1 MKKSLAR
8 DAMHHCLTENEI
20 TLFMNT
26 ASEQGSV
33 YMNLYTFLLNTGL
46 RIGEAGA
53 ITPADVKEGTVM
65 ICKTVI
71 REGSGYVIRNKTKT
85 GWYIV
90 ELNEQVRAA
99 IHAEMSKR
107 KHRIDKP
114 IFTTASGELIN
125 TSALRHDIHAEMSK
139 RKHRIDKPIFTTASG
154 ELINTSALR
163 HDIQRICKA
172 AGIEPFAPC
181 AFRATFA
188 YKEFMQ
194 KSPEWQHSFMEL
206 AKLYKEA
213 TAEQRE
219 AALALLNSNGTR

>member
-33 YMNLYTFLLNTGL
+33 YMNLYTFLFNTGL

-99 IHAEMSKR
+99 
-107 KHRIDKP
+107 
-114 IFTTASGELIN
+114 
-125 TSALRHDIHAEMSK
+125 IHAEMSK

>member
-20 TLFMNT
+20 TLFMS
-26 ASEQGSV
+26 AAIEQGSV
-33 YMNLYTFLLNTGL
+33 YRNLYTFLFNTGL

-71 REGSGYVIRNKTKT
+71 REGSGYVIRNQTKT
-85 GWYIV
+85 GRYIV
-90 ELNEQVRAA
+90 GLNEQARAA
-99 IHAEMSKR
+99 
-107 KHRIDKP
+107 
-114 IFTTASGELIN
+114 
-125 TSALRHDIHAEMSK
+125 IHAEMSK

-172 AGIEPFAPC
+172 SGIESFAPC

-194 KSPEWQHSFMEL
+194 KSPEWQYSFMEL

>member
-8 DAMHHCLTENEI
+8 DAMHPCLTENEI

-33 YMNLYTFLLNTGL
+33 YMNLYTFLFNTGL

-85 GWYIV
+85 GRYIV
-90 ELNEQVRAA
+90 ELNEQARAA

-107 KHRIDKP
+107 KHRFDKP

-125 TSALRHDIHAEMSK
+125 TSS
-139 RKHRIDKPIFTTASG
+139 
-154 ELINTSALR
+154 LR

-181 AFRATFA
+181 AFRETFA

-219 AALALLNSNGTR
+219 AALALLKSNGTR

>member
-33 YMNLYTFLLNTGL
+33 YMNLYTFIFNTGL

-99 IHAEMSKR
+99 
-107 KHRIDKP
+107 
-114 IFTTASGELIN
+114 
-125 TSALRHDIHAEMSK
+125 IHAEMSK

>member
-1 MKKSLAR
+1 MTMKKSLAR

-71 REGSGYVIRNKTKT
+71 REGSGYVIRNQTKT
-85 GWYIV
+85 GRYIV
-90 ELNEQVRAA
+90 GLNEQARAA
-99 IHAEMSKR
+99 
-107 KHRIDKP
+107 
-114 IFTTASGELIN
+114 
-125 TSALRHDIHAEMSK
+125 IHAEMSK

-181 AFRATFA
+181 TFRATFA

-194 KSPEWQHSFMEL
+194 KSPEWQHSLMEL

-219 AALALLNSNGTR
+219 AALALLKSNGTR

>member
-1 MKKSLAR
+1 MTMKKTPVR
-8 DAMHHCLTENEI
+8 DMMHRCLTENEI

-33 YMNLYTFLLNTGL
+33 YRNLYTFLFNTGL

-71 REGSGYVIRNKTKT
+71 REGSGYVIRNQTKT
-85 GWYIV
+85 GRYIV
-90 ELNEQVRAA
+90 RLNEQARAA
-99 IHAEMSKR
+99 IHTEMNQR
-107 KHRIDKP
+107 KHQ
-114 IFTTASGELIN
+114 IN
-125 TSALRHDIHAEMSK
+125 
-139 RKHRIDKPIFTTASG
+139 KPIFTTASG

-181 AFRATFA
+181 TFRATFA

-194 KSPEWQHSFMEL
+194 KSPEWQHSLMEL

-219 AALALLNSNGTR
+219 AALALLKSNGTR

>member
-1 MKKSLAR
+1 MTMKKSLAR

-20 TLFMNT
+20 TLFMN
-26 ASEQGSV
+26 AAIEQGSV
-33 YMNLYTFLLNTGL
+33 YRNLYTFLFNTGL

-71 REGSGYVIRNKTKT
+71 REGSGYVIRNQTKT
-85 GWYIV
+85 GRYTV
-90 ELNEQVRAA
+90 ELNEQARAA

-107 KHRIDKP
+107 KH
-114 IFTTASGELIN
+114 L
-125 TSALRHDIHAEMSK
+125 
-139 RKHRIDKPIFTTASG
+139 IDKPIFTTASG

-163 HDIQRICKA
+163 HDIQRICKT
-172 AGIEPFAPC
+172 AGIEPFNPC
-181 AFRATFA
+181 SFRATVTCEK
-188 YKEFMQ
+188 YMQ
-194 KSPEWQHSFMEL
+194 KSPEWQSKFLEL
-206 AKLYKEA
+206 AELYKEA

>member
-1 MKKSLAR
+1 MTIKKSLAR

-33 YMNLYTFLLNTGL
+33 YMNLYTFLFNTGL

-53 ITPADVKEGTVM
+53 ITPADVKEGIVM
-65 ICKTVI
+65 IRKTVI

-85 GWYIV
+85 GRYIV
-90 ELNEQVRAA
+90 EFNEQARAA
-99 IHAEMSKR
+99 
-107 KHRIDKP
+107 
-114 IFTTASGELIN
+114 
-125 TSALRHDIHAEMSK
+125 IHAEMSK

-181 AFRATFA
+181 TFRATFA

-194 KSPEWQHSFMEL
+194 KSPEWQYSFMEL

-219 AALALLNSNGTR
+219 AALALLKSNGTR

>member
-1 MKKSLAR
+1 MTMKKTPMR
-8 DAMHHCLTENEI
+8 NTMNRCLTEDEI

-33 YMNLYTFLLNTGL
+33 YRNLYTFLLNTGL

-71 REGSGYVIRNKTKT
+71 REGSGYVIRNQTKT
-85 GWYIV
+85 GRYIV
-90 ELNEQVRAA
+90 ELNEQARAA
-99 IHAEMSKR
+99 IHAEMNQR
-107 KHRIDKP
+107 KHQ
-114 IFTTASGELIN
+114 IN
-125 TSALRHDIHAEMSK
+125 
-139 RKHRIDKPIFTTASG
+139 KPIFTTASG

-163 HDIQRICKA
+163 HDIQSICKA
-172 AGIEPFAPC
+172 AGIEFFTPC
-181 AFRATFA
+181 SFRATVTCE
-188 YKEFMQ
+188 KFMQ
-194 KSPEWQHSFMEL
+194 KSPEWQPKFLEL

>member
-1 MKKSLAR
+1 M
-8 DAMHHCLTENEI
+8 MHRCLTENEI

-33 YMNLYTFLLNTGL
+33 YRNLYTFLINTGL

-53 ITPADVKEGTVM
+53 ITPADVEEGTVM
-65 ICKTVI
+65 ICKTVV
-71 REGSGYVIRNKTKT
+71 REENGYVIRNQTKT
-85 GWYIV
+85 GRYIV
-90 ELNEQVRAA
+90 RLNEQARAA
-99 IHAEMSKR
+99 IHTEMNQR
-107 KHRIDKP
+107 KHQ
-114 IFTTASGELIN
+114 IN
-125 TSALRHDIHAEMSK
+125 
-139 RKHRIDKPIFTTASG
+139 KPIFTTASG

-188 YKEFMQ
+188 YKELMQ
-194 KSPEWQHSFMEL
+194 KSPEWQPKFLEL
-206 AKLYKEA
+206 AKLYEKA

>member
-33 YMNLYTFLLNTGL
+33 YMNLYTFLFNTGL

-85 GWYIV
+85 GRYIV
-90 ELNEQVRAA
+90 ELNEQARAA
-99 IHAEMSKR
+99 IHAEMSK
-107 KHRIDKP
+107 
-114 IFTTASGELIN
+114 
-125 TSALRHDIHAEMSK
+125 
-139 RKHRIDKPIFTTASG
+139 
-154 ELINTSALR
+154 
-163 HDIQRICKA
+163 QR
-172 AGIEPFAPC
+172 
-181 AFRATFA
+181 RT
-188 YKEFMQ
+188 
-194 KSPEWQHSFMEL
+194 H
-206 AKLYKEA
+206 
-213 TAEQRE
+213 
-219 AALALLNSNGTR
+219 